1 MKSNGIKRRLDNA
14 AEAVKRAEA
23 EKMAGFAFAVRWDD
37 GPTYLVR
44 LPDVPEVD
52 YRNYLRE
59 EDAIADGLP
68 VVDPDEL
75 PYTVIVTNWRT
86 DWRGT

>member
-1 MKSNGIKRRLDNA
+1 MKNFNGRLNKIEEAIRRA
-14 AEAVKRAEA
+14 SA
-23 EKMAGFAFAVRWDD
+23 EKEAGFGFAVRWDD
-37 GPTYLVR
+37 GPVYLYR
-44 LPDVPEVD
+44 PPDDGAFD

-68 VVDPDEL
+68 IVDPDEL
-75 PYTVIVTNWRT
+75 PYTVIVTNWRS